1 MRSYGSHC
9 SAFVVPVKFALSVP
23 SCGRTL
29 STKSERPVTVNSFS
43 QTQNGAAGNFL
54 DINDH
59 HSLPFIIMPS
69 LEKMSG
75 TEILSIGK
83 KMFYGGF
90 ALLPF
95 LWLVNVIY
103 LWPTLKRTDVPAQLR
118 SCKILLSITYHR
130 FMHIILTDCSCF
142 T

>member
-1 MRSYGSHC
+1 
-9 SAFVVPVKFALSVP
+9 LSKK
-23 SCGRTL
+23 G
-29 STKSERPVTVNSFS
+29 ERPVTVISFS

-54 DINDH
+54 DINHH
-59 HSLPFIIMPS
+59 HSLPLIIMPS

-130 FMHIILTDCSCF
+130 FMHSKLTDCSCF
-142 T
+142 I